1 MAGAFGEMGNLLKQ
15 AQEMQKQLERLR
27 EELDRKQVEGSAGGG
42 AVRIRLSGY
51 SKKVMGVDIAAE
63 AVANG
68 DAKLLADMVK
78 GALENALSKAEKLAE
93 ETLSRAT
100 GGIQLPGLF

>member
-15 AQEMQKQLERLR
+15 AQEMQKQLDRLR
-27 EELDRKQVEGSAGGG
+27 EEIDSKQVEGSAGGG
-42 AVRIRLSGY
+42 AVRIRISGLS
-51 SKKVMGVDIAAE
+51 KRVLGVDIAPE
-63 AVANG
+63 AAQSG

-78 GALENALSKAEKLAE
+78 GALENALAKATKLEE

>member
-51 SKKVMGVDIAAE
+51 NKRVLGVDIAPE
-63 AVANG
+63 AVQSG

-78 GALENALSKAEKLAE
+78 GALENALSKAEKLTE